1 MDNKYFLF
9 TIIIYILSYLYY
21 VSVSHGLGHKAEY
34 LQLRRFIPC
43 AILAVLPVALANVPL
58 TSHMFITS
66 LITGVMWIITYPLFY
81 FLTNRKVSS
90 DFGFHFDIV
99 FGLYVIGWLMS
110 LKVLVI
116 NFSLLPQ
123 FLLPVIATVEFL
135 ICAVPV
141 AQWVYYYLYGS
152 CVSEDGMCMIQDT
165 HYNEIIEFFK
175 SFSIIFNISI
185 FVLAFLL
192 YAFIIYANLQYP
204 AINMELWQTSL
215 TAAVFAFLTVYLWL
229 SEKAV
234 FRRTGFVELWLDVKE
249 YMATTLLYQTNM

>member
-66 LITGVMWIITYPLFY
+66 FITGVMWIITYPLFY

-116 NFSLLPQ
+116 SNCRIFNLRCSG
-123 FLLPVIATVEFL
+123 
-135 ICAVPV
+135 CAV
-141 AQWVYYYLYGS
+141 G
-152 CVSEDGMCMIQDT
+152 I
-165 HYNEIIEFFK
+165 
-175 SFSIIFNISI
+175 
-185 FVLAFLL
+185 LL
-192 YAFIIYANLQYP
+192 FIRLLRQRGRYEYDSGHPLQ
-204 AINMELWQTSL
+204 
-215 TAAVFAFLTVYLWL
+215 
-229 SEKAV
+229 
-234 FRRTGFVELWLDVKE
+234 
-249 YMATTLLYQTNM
+249 